1 MHGAVLEHSF
11 QKTQSTPTT
20 PSSLQTNGF
29 NVQPIL
35 PFARVSFAR
44 VHKKKKSVRSQ
55 NHRTVR
61 SHEAEVFKVITQAVV
76 CIYNGYLKNI
86 SMYCIEYC
94 ILLYRIV
101 LYCDSFEN
109 QEGSSKMLPSPRFN
123 GEK

>member
-86 SMYCIEYC
+86 SMY
-94 ILLYRIV
+94 RIV